1 METYS
6 GVFYGLEFHAFFLLS
21 LITPY
26 SIFYKS
32 SFTLKLNFE
41 KIELQKRGISLISLE
56 KIAECCIFYAKRAFA
71 HFAHSK

>member
-6 GVFYGLEFHAFFLLS
+6 DVFYGLEFHAFFLLS
-21 LITPY
+21 LITSY